1 MSGKCPNLRKNL
13 QCNCHKIRKKLFVEE
28 LPISNSGKCLKPLQ
42 EISKNG
48 DLSKAPISGLDI
60 DFDQET
66 YMNDHVVGKLSLDH
80 SLWEYIEPE
89 ETNYQGFESP
99 VLPFGNMLPIEP
111 RIIQTLVEETLVP
124 YEIVPVEPI
133 LTPISKMLH
142 TLCPYYDQFAAA
154 IVDPLI
160 IDPNDVPVVDNLP
173 EVIGPM
179 IPPVLEN
186 MPLANSDIAGD
197 SQEFD
202 CVEVCKAVDSSV
214 IHHGR
219 AIPSRVLKYMND
231 PYCASCILVGGQDIC
246 DFLNGRKSQNW
257 LLDQVVSSSTAS
269 SDIG

>member
-13 QCNCHKIRKKLFVEE
+13 QCNCHNIRKKLFVEE
-28 LPISNSGKCLKPLQ
+28 LPISNSYECFKPNQ
-42 EISKNG
+42 QISKNG
-48 DLSKAPISGLDI
+48 DVSKAPISVLDI
-60 DFDQET
+60 DFEQQA

-89 ETNYQGFESP
+89 GTYQGFESP

-111 RIIQTLVEETLVP
+111 RIIPTLVEETLVP
-124 YEIVPVEPI
+124 MEPI
-133 LTPISKMLH
+133 LTPISKLLH

-173 EVIGPM
+173 TAIGPM
-179 IPPVLEN
+179 ISPVLEN
-186 MPLANSDIAGD
+186 MPFANCDIAGD
-197 SQEFD
+197 SQEFV
-202 CVEVCKAVDSSV
+202 CVEVCKAVDSTV
-214 IHHGR
+214 IHHGC
-219 AIPSRVLKYMND
+219 ASPSRVLKYMND

-246 DFLNGRKSQNW
+246 DFLNGRKAQNW

-269 SDIG
+269 SNIG